1 MITSFIMLVLEAEG
15 RSNGTSLWTWGGTYS
30 PIATATTYGLMT
42 VVMSAA
48 SIRAPSAAAA
58 PGYQARQIR
67 RSPRPA
73 AQATRAMRPTC
84 GLAMGESPNVQDL
97 RGAPDP

>member
-48 SIRAPSAAAA
+48 SIR
-58 PGYQARQIR
+58 GR
-67 RSPRPA
+67 
-73 AQATRAMRPTC
+73 
-84 GLAMGESPNVQDL
+84 
-97 RGAPDP
+97 